1 VPEDTGKEWQKT
13 SAICPF
19 EKTCSQSDLAVRIWR
34 TAMKLL
40 KILTIAGLLFVAAST
55 LSAQNSLADP
65 NDNACWQS
73 LDALHACAQVQN
85 DRALAQ
91 AERCT
96 SYPEYQC
103 EPEPQSAQNA
113 HVAKLRKQKSKVTS
127 AQSQQTS
134 GDSAGSEAVVVNLN
148 PAN

>member
-1 VPEDTGKEWQKT
+1 
-13 SAICPF
+13 
-19 EKTCSQSDLAVRIWR
+19 
-34 TAMKLL
+34 MKLL
-40 KILTIAGLLFVAAST
+40 KILTIASLLLVAAST
-55 LSAQNSLADP
+55 LSAQNSLPDP
-65 NDNACWQS
+65 NDSACWQS

-85 DRALAQ
+85 DRGLAQ

-113 HVAKLRKQKSKVTS
+113 QVAKLQKQKSKVTS
-127 AQSQQTS
+127 AQSQKA
-134 GDSAGSEAVVVNLN
+134 GDSAGSEAVVVTLN

>member
-1 VPEDTGKEWQKT
+1 
-13 SAICPF
+13 
-19 EKTCSQSDLAVRIWR
+19 
-34 TAMKLL
+34 MKLL
-40 KILTIAGLLFVAAST
+40 KILTIAGLLLMAAST
-55 LSAQNSLADP
+55 LSAQNSLPDP
-65 NDNACWQS
+65 NDNSCWQS
-73 LDALHACAQVQN
+73 LDALHACAQAQN

-103 EPEPQSAQNA
+103 ESEPQSAQNA

-134 GDSAGSEAVVVNLN
+134 GDGAGSEAVVVNLN